1 MYKELDF
8 EVDKIVNSLSLKE
21 KIGQLNQV
29 TEPTPDTL
37 EELKERIRRGEI
49 GSVILAATATAGN
62 DEQQTVI
69 VEMLNE
75 LQRCAMEES
84 KSGIPLI
91 FGRDVIHGHHTVYPI
106 PLASACSFNPEL
118 VTESYRCIAKE
129 ATNDGVQ
136 WTFAPML
143 DVCHDP
149 RWGRIIEG
157 PGEDPFIGT
166 TLAKATVTGFQG
178 DDLANKDSLAA
189 CAKHYLGYGYSEGGR
204 DYTHTEIS
212 DYTLY
217 NNVLPPFRAAID
229 AGVATIMS
237 SFNDINGQPV
247 TSSHKYLTDMLRGHL
262 GFEGFVISD
271 WDVVKQLKKQG
282 VAKDD
287 SDCARQAILAGLDMD
302 MVDEYYFREL
312 ENLVL
317 SGEVPEEVIDTSVR
331 RILRVKLAKGLFER
345 PYCESQKID
354 TTEHLY
360 LAEQLAAESMVLL
373 KNDNHVLPLPKSAKV
388 ALAGPI
394 VHERRVLHGNWS
406 LDGDVDIT
414 PTFFEA
420 MTEVAGTGSGTI
432 SANENPLTL
441 NNATRIFRDCDVVV
455 LALGES
461 HLVSGEARCMADISL
476 SLEQVL
482 LAKAARL
489 SGKKVVGVIF
499 CGRPVALA
507 NLEPYLDA
515 ILCAWHGGTRCAHA
529 AAKLLYGDYVPSGKT
544 VTTFLR
550 SSGQVPLYYNA
561 VSSCRE
567 ANGYY
572 GENAFPNYI
581 DMPGSPLYPF
591 GYGLSYTDFAI
602 SPIKATTLTLP
613 LEKLLAGEQFT
624 FTVNVKN
631 TGAYNGKEVVQLY
644 IHDLIASLMRPQ
656 RELKAFEKVEVKKGA
671 NVKVEFHIGAES
683 LGFYNNEGVYTVEKG
698 EFDIYIGNDCL
709 TENRI
714 RIEIV

>member
-1 MYKELDF
+1 MYKELDMKI
-8 EVDKIVNSLSLKE
+8 DKILNSLTLKE

-37 EELKERIRRGEI
+37 EALKERIRKGEI
-49 GSVILAATATAGN
+49 GSVILAASSTAGN
-62 DEQQTVI
+62 DEQQAI
-69 VEMLNE
+69 MIEMLNE
-75 LQRCAMEES
+75 LQRCAVEES

-118 VTESYRCIAKE
+118 ITESYRCIAKE

-157 PGEDPFIGT
+157 PGEDPFVGA
-166 TLAKATVTGFQG
+166 TLAKATVKGFQG
-178 DDLANKDSLAA
+178 DNLTDADSLAA

-217 NNVLPPFRAAID
+217 NNVLPPFRAAVD

-247 TSSHKYLTDMLRGHL
+247 TSSHKYLTDILRGHL
-262 GFEGFVISD
+262 GFDGFVISD
-271 WDVVKQLKKQG
+271 WDVIRQLKKQG

-287 SDCARQAILAGLDMD
+287 SDCAKQAILAGLDMD
-302 MVDEYYFREL
+302 MVDEFYFREL

-317 SGEVPEEVIDTSVR
+317 SGEVAEEVIDTSVR
-331 RILRVKLAKGLFER
+331 RILRIKLAKGLFER
-345 PYCESQKID
+345 PYCVRRTVD
-354 TTEHLY
+354 TTGHLQ
-360 LAEQLAAESMVLL
+360 LAEQLSAESMVLL
-373 KNDNHVLPLPKSAKV
+373 KNDNQVLPLNKSAKV

-394 VHERRVLHGNWS
+394 LHERRVLHGNWS

-420 MTEVAGTGSGTI
+420 MTEVSKEGNGTI
-432 SANENPLTL
+432 NANDNPVTL
-441 NNATRIFRDCDVVV
+441 NNSTRIFRDSDVVV

-476 SLEQVL
+476 SPEQVL
-482 LAKAARL
+482 LAKEARL

-507 NLEPYLDA
+507 NIEPYLDA

-529 AAKLLYGDYVPSGKT
+529 AAKLLYGDYIPSGKT

-561 VSSCRE
+561 TSSCRV

-572 GENAFPNYI
+572 GENVFPNYI

-591 GYGLSYTDFAI
+591 GYGLSYTDFTI
-602 SPIKATTLTLP
+602 SPIKANTLTLP
-613 LEKLLAGEQFT
+613 LEKLLAGESVT
-624 FTVNVKN
+624 FTVKVKN
-631 TGAYNGKEVVQLY
+631 TGNYDGKEVVQLY
-644 IHDLIASLMRPQ
+644 IHDLVASLMRPL
-656 RELKAFEKVEVKKGA
+656 RELKAFEKVEVKKGTTE
-671 NVKVEFHIGAES
+671 KVTFSIGAES

-698 EFDIYIGNDCL
+698 EFDIYIGDSCL
-709 TENRI
+709 TENKI

>member
-1 MYKELDF
+1 MYKEFDSQI
-8 EVDKIVNSLSLKE
+8 DKILSSMSLKE

-29 TEPTPDTL
+29 TEPTPDTM
-37 EELKERIRRGEI
+37 EALKERIRKGEI
-49 GSVILAATATAGN
+49 GSVILAATSTAGN
-62 DEQQTVI
+62 DTQQAVI

-106 PLASACSFNPEL
+106 PLASACSFHPEL
-118 VTESYRCIAKE
+118 VTDSYRCIAKE
-129 ATNDGVQ
+129 AANEGIQ
-136 WTFAPML
+136 WTFSPML

-157 PGEDPFIGT
+157 PGEDPFVGAA
-166 TLAKATVTGFQG
+166 LAKATVKGFQG
-178 DDLANKDSLAA
+178 DNLADPDSLAA
-189 CAKHYLGYGYSEGGR
+189 CSKHYLGYGYSEGGR
-204 DYTHTEIS
+204 DYFRTEIS

-217 NNVLPPFRAAID
+217 NNVLPPFRAAVD
-229 AGVATIMS
+229 AGVATVMS

-247 TSSHKYLTDMLRGHL
+247 TSSHKYLTDILRGHL

-287 SDCARQAILAGLDMD
+287 SDCAKQAILAGLDMD

-317 SGEVPEEVIDTSVR
+317 SGEVPEELIDTSVR
-331 RILRVKLAKGLFER
+331 RILRVKFAKGLFTR
-345 PYCESQKID
+345 PYCTPRPID
-354 TTEHLY
+354 KNKHLQ
-360 LAEQLAAESMVLL
+360 LAEQLAEESMILL
-373 KNDNHVLPLPKSAKV
+373 KNDNQVLPLKKSAKI

-420 MTEVAGTGSGTI
+420 MSEVAKEGNGTVNI
-432 SANENPLTL
+432 NDNALTL
-441 NNATRIFRDCDVVV
+441 NNSTLMFTDNDVVV

-476 SLEQVL
+476 SPEQVL
-482 LAKAARL
+482 LAKEARL

-507 NLEPYLDA
+507 NIEPYLDA

-529 AAKLLYGDYVPSGKT
+529 AAKILYGDYIPSGKT

-561 VSSCRE
+561 TSSCRMVNE
-567 ANGYY
+567 YY
-572 GENAFPNYI
+572 GEKLLPNYI

-591 GYGLSYTDFAI
+591 GYGLSYTDFDI
-602 SPIKATTLTLP
+602 SPIKANTVTIP

-624 FTVNVKN
+624 FTVKVKN
-631 TGAYNGKEVVQLY
+631 IGAYDGKEVVQLY
-644 IHDLIASLMRPQ
+644 IRDLIASLMRPQ

-671 NVKVEFHIGAES
+671 TEKVTFSIGAKS
-683 LGFYNNEGVYTVEKG
+683 LGFYNHEGVYTVEKG
-698 EFDIYIGNDCL
+698 EFDIYIGNHCL
-709 TENRI
+709 TENKI

>member
-1 MYKELDF
+1 MYKELDIKI
-8 EVDKIVNSLSLKE
+8 DKILNSLTLKE
-21 KIGQLNQV
+21 KIGQLTQV

-37 EELKERIRRGEI
+37 ETLKERIRNGEI
-49 GSVILAATATAGN
+49 GSVILAATSTAGN
-62 DEQQTVI
+62 DEQQAVM

-118 VTESYRCIAKE
+118 VTDSYRCIAKE
-129 ATNDGVQ
+129 AANDGVQ

-143 DVCHDP
+143 DICHDP

-157 PGEDPFIGT
+157 PGEDPFVGAA
-166 TLAKATVTGFQG
+166 LAKATVKGFQG
-178 DDLANKDSLAA
+178 DNLAAPDSLAA
-189 CAKHYLGYGYSEGGR
+189 CSKHYLGYGYSEGGR
-204 DYTHTEIS
+204 DYFRTEIS

-217 NNVLPPFRAAID
+217 NNVLPPFQAAVD
-229 AGVATIMS
+229 AGVATVMS

-247 TSSHKYLTDMLRGHL
+247 TSSHKYLTDILRGHL

-271 WDVVKQLKKQG
+271 WGVVRQLKKQG

-287 SDCARQAILAGLDMD
+287 ADCAKQAILAGLDMD
-302 MVDEYYFREL
+302 MVDEFYFREL

-331 RILRVKLAKGLFER
+331 RILRIKLAKGLFEH
-345 PYCESQKID
+345 PYCVRHTVY
-354 TTEHLY
+354 TTDHLQ

-373 KNDNHVLPLPKSAKV
+373 KNDKQVLPLKKSAKV

-394 VHERRVLHGNWS
+394 LHERRVLHGNWS

-420 MTEVAGTGSGTI
+420 MTEVSKEGNGTI
-432 SANENPLTL
+432 NANDNPVTL
-441 NNATRIFRDCDVVV
+441 NNSTRIFRDSDVVV

-476 SLEQVL
+476 SPEQVL
-482 LAKAARL
+482 LAKEARL

-507 NLEPYLDA
+507 NIEPYLDA
-515 ILCAWHGGTRCAHA
+515 ILCAWHGGTRCTHA
-529 AAKLLYGDYVPSGKT
+529 AAKLLYGDYIPSGKT

-561 VSSCRE
+561 TSSCRV

-572 GENAFPNYI
+572 GENLFPNYI

-591 GYGLSYTDFAI
+591 GYGLSYTDFTI
-602 SPIKATTLTLP
+602 SPIKANTLTLP
-613 LEKLLAGEQFT
+613 LEKLLAGESFT
-624 FTVNVKN
+624 FTMKVKN
-631 TGAYNGKEVVQLY
+631 TGNYDGKEVVQLY
-644 IHDLIASLMRPQ
+644 IHDLVASLMRPL
-656 RELKAFEKVEVKKGA
+656 RELKAFEKVEVKKGTTE
-671 NVKVEFHIGAES
+671 KVTFSIGAAS

-698 EFDIYIGNDCL
+698 EFDIYIGDNCL
-709 TENRI
+709 TENKI

>member
-8 EVDKIVNSLSLKE
+8 EVDKILNSLSLKE

-29 TEPTPDTL
+29 TEPNSNTL
-37 EELKERIRRGEI
+37 EDLKKRIRRGEI

-62 DEQQTVI
+62 DEQQAVI

-75 LQRCAMEES
+75 LQKCAIEES

-91 FGRDVIHGHHTVYPI
+91 YGRDVIHGHRTVYPI
-106 PLASACSFNPEL
+106 PLAISCSFNPEL
-118 VTESYRCIAKE
+118 IKNSYRCIAKE
-129 ATNDGVQ
+129 AANDSIH

-143 DVCHDP
+143 DICHDP

-157 PGEDPFIGT
+157 PGEDPFVGA

-178 DDLANKDSLAA
+178 DNLANEDSLAA
-189 CAKHYLGYGYSEGGR
+189 CSKHYLGYGYSEGGR

-217 NNVLPPFRAAID
+217 NYVLPPYRAAVD
-229 AGVATIMS
+229 AGVATVMS

-247 TSSHKYLTDMLRGHL
+247 TSSHKYLTDILRDRL
-262 GFEGFVISD
+262 GFEGYVISD
-271 WDVVKQLKKQG
+271 WDVIKQLKKQG

-287 SDCARQAILAGLDMD
+287 KDCAKQAILAGLDMD
-302 MVDEYYFREL
+302 MVDEYYINEL
-312 ENLVL
+312 ERLVL

-331 RILRVKLAKGLFER
+331 RILRIKLAKGLFAR
-345 PYCESQKID
+345 PYCEPHEID
-354 TTEHLY
+354 TTEHLH

-373 KNDNHVLPLPKSAKV
+373 KNDNQVLPLKKSAKV

-394 VHERRVLHGNWS
+394 AQERRVLHGNWS

-414 PTFFEA
+414 PTLFEA
-420 MTEVAGTGSGTI
+420 MTAVAREGNGTVSI
-432 SANENPLTL
+432 NDNPLTI
-441 NNATRIFRDCDVVV
+441 NNSTRMFADNEVVV

-476 SLEQVL
+476 SAEQVL

-499 CGRPVALA
+499 CGRPVALESV
-507 NLEPYLDA
+507 EPYLDA

-529 AAKLLYGDYVPSGKT
+529 AARILYGDYVPSGKT

-561 VSSCRE
+561 TSSCRV

-572 GENAFPNYI
+572 GENAYPNYI
-581 DMPGSPLYPF
+581 DMPGSPMYPF
-591 GYGLSYTDFAI
+591 GYGLSYTDFTI
-602 SPIKATTLTLP
+602 SPIKANTLTIP
-613 LEKLLAGEQFT
+613 LDKLLSGEKFT
-624 FTVNVKN
+624 FTVKVKN
-631 TGAYNGKEVVQLY
+631 TGAYDGKEVVQLY
-644 IHDLIASLMRPQ
+644 IHDLIASLMRPL
-656 RELKAFEKVEVKKGA
+656 RELKAFEKVEVRKGSTA
-671 NVKVEFHIGAES
+671 KVTFSIGAES

-698 EFDIYIGNDCL
+698 EIDIYIGDSCL
-709 TENRI
+709 TENQI
-714 RIEIV
+714 RIEVV